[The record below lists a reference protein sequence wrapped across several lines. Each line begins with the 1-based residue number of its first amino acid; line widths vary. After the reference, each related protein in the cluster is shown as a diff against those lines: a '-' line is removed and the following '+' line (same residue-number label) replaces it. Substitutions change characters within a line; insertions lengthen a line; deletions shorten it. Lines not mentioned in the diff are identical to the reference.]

1 MRFPSRPVG
10 EERGAQGHGR
20 LLPPGGGTGPSTRSN
35 TGMEGKEWRET
46 GKCSGKT
53 RGQEDQLDGV
63 TSLAHSRP
71 HAGEASYPQRQ
82 HGPRSRVGRVTGPV
96 ALDPVPAPQR
106 RGHGASAHPPACT
119 SAGGSTLRLQH
130 AAPPSSGLCAPPVAQ
145 CGRCPSGQ
153 RPLGHLGGAVPR
165 PGVGLQPTLCL
176 RGGPSWQGT
185 TSASPVSPWLPSPLG
200 GRWHRGHQTWGRE
213 PCPASILPPACPVAS
228 SALLP
233 ATWGLGQVMP
243 TPCLLPAR
251 V

>member
-176 RGGPSWQGT
+176 RGGPSRQGT

-200 GRWHRGHQTWGRE
+200 GRWHRGHQTWVQR
-213 PCPASILPPACPVAS
+213 P
-228 SALLP
+228 
-233 ATWGLGQVMP
+233 
-243 TPCLLPAR
+243 R